1 MFNFFKKKNNSDLDE
16 AFQKTLTDIQNLD
29 DWDDPKKLERYI
41 LDSCEQI
48 VSTTK
53 EIEAEKKEY
62 RVVTKY
68 LKDVDFIEK
77 LQGDKSKKLKSLA
90 KSLCEF
96 TKAENQFKIRKKII
110 KESDYSLIETSEN
123 EIVKTLDRLKKNE
136 IYQSKVKKDLNNLE
150 GEKGTIEIERDN
162 IKRAESNSKIIGI
175 LLLGLFAISIISVFI
190 VESVFDLDITWYF
203 FSIILFFTVG
213 FLVFFLWTS
222 SLKRRRKRSLKY
234 INRLIPMLNSSR
246 MKYANI
252 TNAINYVYNMY
263 NVRSYSELLLLHENY
278 MKEKRARDSFVKN
291 NHDLEIA
298 TERFLEYISSL
309 GLYDSSI
316 WESRASAIINE
327 KDMVEVRHSLVQR
340 RQKIREQINTNT
352 KSVKLERDEI
362 DKTMQEHNFFVPEI
376 LEIIHSVDKLCGLN
390 QYKSKQ
396 GNIENS

>member
-1 MFNFFKKKNNSDLDE
+1 MNL
-16 AFQKTLTDIQNLD
+16 QK
-29 DWDDPKKLERYI
+29 PKI
-41 LDSCEQI
+41 N
-48 VSTTK
+48 
-53 EIEAEKKEY
+53 
-62 RVVTKY
+62 
-68 LKDVDFIEK
+68 
-77 LQGDKSKKLKSLA
+77 LKS
-90 KSLCEF
+90 E
-96 TKAENQFKIRKKII
+96 KKII

-222 SLKRRRKRSLKY
+222 SLKRRRKKSLKY

-278 MKEKRARDSFVKN
+278 MKEKKS
-291 NHDLEIA
+291 
-298 TERFLEYISSL
+298 ERFIC
-309 GLYDSSI
+309 
-316 WESRASAIINE
+316 
-327 KDMVEVRHSLVQR
+327 K
-340 RQKIREQINTNT
+340 K
-352 KSVKLERDEI
+352 
-362 DKTMQEHNFFVPEI
+362 
-376 LEIIHSVDKLCGLN
+376 
-390 QYKSKQ
+390 
-396 GNIENS
+396 

>member
-123 EIVKTLDRLKKNE
+123 EIVKTLDRLKKMKF
-136 IYQSKVKKDLNNLE
+136 INL
-150 GEKGTIEIERDN
+150 K
-162 IKRAESNSKIIGI
+162 
-175 LLLGLFAISIISVFI
+175 
-190 VESVFDLDITWYF
+190 
-203 FSIILFFTVG
+203 
-213 FLVFFLWTS
+213 
-222 SLKRRRKRSLKY
+222 
-234 INRLIPMLNSSR
+234 
-246 MKYANI
+246 
-252 TNAINYVYNMY
+252 
-263 NVRSYSELLLLHENY
+263 
-278 MKEKRARDSFVKN
+278 
-291 NHDLEIA
+291 
-298 TERFLEYISSL
+298 
-309 GLYDSSI
+309 
-316 WESRASAIINE
+316 
-327 KDMVEVRHSLVQR
+327 
-340 RQKIREQINTNT
+340 
-352 KSVKLERDEI
+352 
-362 DKTMQEHNFFVPEI
+362 
-376 LEIIHSVDKLCGLN
+376 
-390 QYKSKQ
+390 
-396 GNIENS
+396 

>member
-222 SLKRRRKRSLKY
+222 SLKRRRKKSLKY

-278 MKEKRARDSFVKN
+278 MKEKKS
-291 NHDLEIA
+291 
-298 TERFLEYISSL
+298 ERFIC
-309 GLYDSSI
+309 
-316 WESRASAIINE
+316 
-327 KDMVEVRHSLVQR
+327 K
-340 RQKIREQINTNT
+340 K
-352 KSVKLERDEI
+352 
-362 DKTMQEHNFFVPEI
+362 
-376 LEIIHSVDKLCGLN
+376 
-390 QYKSKQ
+390 
-396 GNIENS
+396 